1 MSFLL
6 LEEMIVRRGP
16 GTVVENDNRTSQ
28 ASLWDG
34 TLKTQTLRSDSLQ
47 CFGGRGGVLQ
57 IRSLKTIIG
66 FNIEDA
72 TVFEFLFQFRS
83 QKNENYDYRFQ
94 RPYPDAVITKRLL
107 RA

>member
-28 ASLWDG
+28 ASLWEG

-47 CFGGRGGVLQ
+47 CFGGQGGPANSVVENDNRLQ
-57 IRSLKTIIG
+57 H
-66 FNIEDA
+66 
-72 TVFEFLFQFRS
+72 
-83 QKNENYDYRFQ
+83 
-94 RPYPDAVITKRLL
+94 
-107 RA
+107 

>member
-28 ASLWDG
+28 ASLWEG

-47 CFGGRGGVLQ
+47 CFGGQGVLQ

-66 FNIEDA
+66 FNIEEA
-72 TVFEFLFQFRS
+72 AFIEFLFNLFFKRNRES
-83 QKNENYDYRFQ
+83 CDYRFQ
-94 RPYPDAVITKRLL
+94 RPYPDAVIIIFS
-107 RA
+107 